1 MADPATQAMQDRGPT
16 VLAVVIALLCVST
29 GFIVL
34 RLISRMGVVKRVSN
48 DDYAIVIAWLVA
60 FGFSF
65 SICYGTSVGLG
76 RHEAD
81 VAPQDRESLKKAEYA
96 FSVLYNPA
104 LMATKTSICLFY
116 LTLSKNH
123 PVFRWTTI
131 ATLTVVNVA
140 GLALTFLNILQ
151 CRPVGAAF
159 DDPIL
164 PTAKCIDIVTLYLS
178 SAPVNI
184 ITDLAILFLPMPI
197 LTSMRLPRNE
207 KIILIIT
214 FSFGAFVA
222 VVDVV
227 RIAYLE
233 SAALARLQNTSGSA
247 ASNAEYDYS
256 WIASLSFMWSA
267 VEVHVGVI
275 VACVPGVKP
284 LVAKIFPNLLGRI
297 KQAGELTGNPFYGP
311 GDAQWANLAP
321 KTQSTSISAPPQSP
335 MGATHL
341 ASSRRDSMGMLDFLT
356 TPDTTPAM
364 MQQTQTAA
372 ATASPTRSR
381 TPSLTIFDFVN
392 DNQAKSMVK
401 LTNKQ
406 SYVPLALVTILFFLW
421 GFAYGLLQVLN
432 QQFQTIVGTSAGQAV
447 ALHSAYY
454 AAYFFAPLTFGSYI
468 FKKWGFKATF
478 ITGLCV
484 YGVGTLVF
492 WPSAVLASFPAFL
505 VSNFIIGLGVATLET
520 AGNPFISLCGPPEY
534 AEVRLNISQ
543 GVQAIGSV
551 LSPILA
557 KKVLFRNVLDAPS
570 LIDVQWTYLGIAL
583 FDVCL
588 ALIFFYLPIPE
599 ASDDDLEE
607 MAERRETVFR
617 RKSAGLPVIYTTLI
631 VGVFAQFCYVGG
643 QESVAT
649 YFEQYVAYVKPNSDI
664 GPFNYQAVGH
674 SVFAVGRFVT
684 ALAGLLIKPRR
695 ILFLLFIGAI
705 VTSALA
711 MSFDGYK
718 GVAMIVLVL
727 FFESG
732 IFSLVFAIS
741 LRGLG
746 KHTKTGSVVLTAATS
761 SGAIIPAIM
770 WPVVSN
776 HNVRYA
782 FCVVLAIFAFGALM
796 PIYLSISPAAKKQVD
811 PVHSRQ
817 NTILGGEM
825 KPTTPNRANRIFS
838 AVVRRKKTSSETTAS
853 DLPMCEHVE
862 GEGAQSR
869 CSCHANGREGE
880 CSCQRDESTNK
891 EQWPG

>member
-1 MADPATQAMQDRGPT
+1 
-16 VLAVVIALLCVST
+16 
-29 GFIVL
+29 
-34 RLISRMGVVKRVSN
+34 
-48 DDYAIVIAWLVA
+48 
-60 FGFSF
+60 
-65 SICYGTSVGLG
+65 
-76 RHEAD
+76 
-81 VAPQDRESLKKAEYA
+81 
-96 FSVLYNPA
+96 
-104 LMATKTSICLFY
+104 MATKTSICLFY

-123 PVFRWTTI
+123 PVFRWSTI

-140 GLALTFLNILQ
+140 GLALTLLNILQ
-151 CRPVGAAF
+151 CRPLRAAF
-159 DDPIL
+159 NDPIE

-197 LTSMRLPRNE
+197 LTGMRLPRNE

-247 ASNAEYDYS
+247 AAVAENEYS

-267 VEVHVGVI
+267 VEVHVGII

-284 LVAKIFPNLLGRI
+284 LVVKVFPSLLGRI
-297 KQAGELTGNPFYGP
+297 KHAGDLTGNQFYGP

-321 KTQSTSISAPPQSP
+321 KTPSTSLPAPSQSP
-335 MGATHL
+335 TN
-341 ASSRRDSMGMLDFLT
+341 ASAMQPAAGRGESMDMLDFLT
-356 TPDTTPAM
+356 TPETTPAM
-364 MQQTQTAA
+364 LQHAQTAA
-372 ATASPTRSR
+372 ATVGTTRSR

-392 DNQAKSMVK
+392 DTQARNMVK
-401 LTNKQ
+401 LTNRQ
-406 SYVPLALVTILFFLW
+406 SYFPLALVTVLFFLW

-432 QQFQTIVGTSAGQAV
+432 QQFQIIVGTGAGQAV

-454 AAYFFAPLTFGSYI
+454 AAYFFAPLTFGRYV
-468 FKKWGFKATF
+468 FKHWGFRATF

-484 YGVGTLVF
+484 YAVGTLVF

-534 AEVRLNISQ
+534 AEVRLNVSQ

-557 KKVLFRNVLDAPS
+557 QKVLFRNVHDAPS

-588 ALIFFYLPIPE
+588 ALVFFYLPIPE
-599 ASDDDLEE
+599 ASDDELEE
-607 MAERRETVFR
+607 MAERRESVFR
-617 RKSAGLPVIYTTLI
+617 RKTVGLPVIYVTLI
-631 VGVFAQFCYVGG
+631 FGVFAQFCYVGG
-643 QESVAT
+643 QESIAA
-649 YFEQYVAYVKPNSDI
+649 YFEDYIAYVKPNSDI

-674 SVFAVGRFVT
+674 AVFAVGRFIT
-684 ALAGLLIKPRR
+684 AVAGLLIKPRR
-695 ILFLLFIGAI
+695 ILLLLFIGAI

-711 MSFDGYK
+711 MSLDGYK
-718 GVAMIVLVL
+718 GVAMIVLAL

-732 IFSLVFAIS
+732 IFSLIFAIS
-741 LRGLG
+741 LHGLG
-746 KHTKTGSVVLTAATS
+746 KHTKMGSVLLTAGTS
-761 SGAIIPAIM
+761 GGAIIPAIM
-770 WPVVSN
+770 WPAVSH

-782 FCVVLAIFAFGALM
+782 FCVVVAAFAFGALM
-796 PIYLSISPAAKKQVD
+796 PIYLCLSPAAKKQVD
-811 PVHSRQ
+811 PVHLRRNSVLAAGVR
-817 NTILGGEM
+817 
-825 KPTTPNRANRIFS
+825 PTTPNKANRMFS
-838 AVVRRKKTSSETTAS
+838 HVIRRKKTSSETGAS
-853 DLPMCEHVE
+853 DSPTCEHVE
-862 GEGAQSR
+862 GGGGDGERVR
-869 CSCHANGREGE
+869 CFCHANGNEGGCTRHE
-880 CSCQRDESTNK
+880 DGAGKMER
-891 EQWPG
+891 WPG

>member
-1 MADPATQAMQDRGPT
+1 
-16 VLAVVIALLCVST
+16 
-29 GFIVL
+29 
-34 RLISRMGVVKRVSN
+34 
-48 DDYAIVIAWLVA
+48 
-60 FGFSF
+60 
-65 SICYGTSVGLG
+65 
-76 RHEAD
+76 
-81 VAPQDRESLKKAEYA
+81 
-96 FSVLYNPA
+96 
-104 LMATKTSICLFY
+104 MATKTSICLFY

-131 ATLTVVNVA
+131 ATLVVVNVA
-140 GLALTFLNILQ
+140 GLALTLVNILQ

-159 DDPIL
+159 DDPVR

-247 ASNAEYDYS
+247 ASKSEYDFS

-267 VEVHVGVI
+267 VEVHVGII

-284 LVAKIFPNLLGRI
+284 LATKVFPSLLGRI

-321 KTQSTSISAPPQSP
+321 KPQNASLPPPRSPTS
-335 MGATHL
+335 ATPH
-341 ASSRRDSMGMLDFLT
+341 ASNQGDSMGMLDFLT

-364 MQQTQTAA
+364 LQRTEPAA
-372 ATASPTRSR
+372 ATVGTTRPR

-401 LTNKQ
+401 LTNKE

-432 QQFQTIVGTSAGQAV
+432 EQFQTIVKTSPGQAV
-447 ALHSAYY
+447 GLHSAYY
-454 AAYFFAPLTFGSYI
+454 AAYFFAPLTFGGYI
-468 FKKWGFKATF
+468 FKRWGFKATF
-478 ITGLCV
+478 IVGLCV

-551 LSPILA
+551 VSPILA
-557 KKVLFRNVLDAPS
+557 KKVLFRNVRDAPS

-607 MAERRETVFR
+607 MAERRESVFR
-617 RKSAGLPVIYTTLI
+617 RKSVALPVIYATLMF
-631 VGVFAQFCYVGG
+631 GVFTQFCYVGG
-643 QESVAT
+643 QESIAT
-649 YFEQYVAYVKPNSDI
+649 YFEQYVGTVKPESDI

-674 SVFAVGRFVT
+674 TVFAVGRFLT
-684 ALAGLLIKPRR
+684 AVAGLLIKPRH
-695 ILFLLFIGAI
+695 ILSLLFICAI
-705 VTSALA
+705 LTSALT

-718 GVAMIVLVL
+718 GVAMIILL
-727 FFESG
+727 FFFESG
-732 IFSLVFAIS
+732 IFSLIFAIS

-746 KHTKTGSVVLTAATS
+746 KHSKTGSVLLTAGTS
-761 SGAIIPAIM
+761 GGAIIPAIM
-770 WPVVSN
+770 WAVATKR
-776 HNVRYA
+776 NVRYS
-782 FCVVLAIFAFGALM
+782 FCVVVAVFSFGTLM
-796 PIYLSISPAAKKQVD
+796 PIYLSLSPAAKKQVD
-811 PVHSRQ
+811 PVHSRR
-817 NTILGGEM
+817 NSILAGEM
-825 KPTTPNRANRIFS
+825 RPTTPKKANRIFS
-838 AVVRRKKTSSETTAS
+838 AVVRRKKTSSETTTSS
-853 DLPMCEHVE
+853 DAPTCEHVE
-862 GEGAQSR
+862 DEGPQGR
-869 CSCHANGREGE
+869 CSCHADGKEGK
-880 CSCQRDESTNK
+880 CSCRPDGSGSVER
-891 EQWPG
+891 WPG

>member
-1 MADPATQAMQDRGPT
+1 
-16 VLAVVIALLCVST
+16 
-29 GFIVL
+29 
-34 RLISRMGVVKRVSN
+34 
-48 DDYAIVIAWLVA
+48 
-60 FGFSF
+60 
-65 SICYGTSVGLG
+65 
-76 RHEAD
+76 
-81 VAPQDRESLKKAEYA
+81 
-96 FSVLYNPA
+96 
-104 LMATKTSICLFY
+104 MATKTSICLFY

-123 PVFRWTTI
+123 PVFRWSTI
-131 ATLTVVNVA
+131 ATLIVVNVA
-140 GLALTFLNILQ
+140 GFALTLLNILQ
-151 CRPVGAAF
+151 CRPLGAAF
-159 DDPIL
+159 GDPIQ

-197 LTSMRLPRNE
+197 LTGMRLPRNE

-267 VEVHVGVI
+267 VEVHVGII

-284 LVAKIFPNLLGRI
+284 LVAKVFPNLLGRI
-297 KQAGELTGNPFYGP
+297 KHAGELTGNPFYGP
-311 GDAQWANLAP
+311 GDAQWANLSPKAP
-321 KTQSTSISAPPQSP
+321 NTSLPAPPQSP
-335 MGATHL
+335 TNGGAMQP
-341 ASSRRDSMGMLDFLT
+341 AQGRGESMDMLDFLT
-356 TPDTTPAM
+356 TPETTPAM
-364 MQQTQTAA
+364 LQHTQTAA
-372 ATASPTRSR
+372 ATVSTTRTR

-392 DNQAKSMVK
+392 DTQARNMVK

-406 SYVPLALVTILFFLW
+406 SYFPLALVTILFFLW

-432 QQFQTIVGTSAGQAV
+432 QQFQIIVGTGAGQAV

-454 AAYFFAPLTFGSYI
+454 AAYFFAPLTFGQYV
-468 FKKWGFKATF
+468 FKHWGFRATF

-484 YGVGTLVF
+484 YAVGTLVF

-534 AEVRLNISQ
+534 AEVRLNVSQ

-557 KKVLFRNVLDAPS
+557 QKVLFRNLHDAPS

-588 ALIFFYLPIPE
+588 ALVFFYLPIPE

-607 MAERRETVFR
+607 LADRRESVFR
-617 RKSAGLPVIYTTLI
+617 RKTVGLPVIYVTLI
-631 VGVFAQFCYVGG
+631 FGIFAQFCYVGG
-643 QESVAT
+643 QESIAA
-649 YFEQYVAYVKPNSDI
+649 YFQDYIAYVKPNSDI

-674 SVFAVGRFVT
+674 AVFAVGRFVT
-684 ALAGLLIKPRR
+684 AVAGLLIKPRR
-695 ILFLLFIGAI
+695 ILLLLFIGAI
-705 VTSALA
+705 ITSALA
-711 MSFDGYK
+711 MSLDGYK
-718 GVAMIVLVL
+718 GVAMIVLAL

-741 LRGLG
+741 LHGLG
-746 KHTKTGSVVLTAATS
+746 KHTKMGSVLLTAGTS
-761 SGAIIPAIM
+761 GGAIIPAIM
-770 WPVVSN
+770 WPVVSD

-782 FCVVLAIFAFGALM
+782 FCVVVAVFAFGALM
-796 PIYLSISPAAKKQVD
+796 PIYLCLNPAAKKQVD
-811 PVHSRQ
+811 PVPLRRNSV
-817 NTILGGEM
+817 LGPGIR
-825 KPTTPNRANRIFS
+825 PTTPHKANKILS
-838 AVVRRKKTSSETTAS
+838 HVMRRKKTSLETTVS
-853 DLPMCEHVE
+853 DSPTCEHVE
-862 GEGAQSR
+862 GEGAHRQY
-869 CSCHANGREGE
+869 SCHANNG
-880 CSCQRDESTNK
+880 K
-891 EQWPG
+891 EDARTMPMRLERRSNGLAE

>member
-1 MADPATQAMQDRGPT
+1 M
-16 VLAVVIALLCVST
+16 
-29 GFIVL
+29 
-34 RLISRMGVVKRVSN
+34 
-48 DDYAIVIAWLVA
+48 A

-65 SICYGTSVGLG
+65 SICYGTGVGLG
-76 RHEAD
+76 RHEAN

-96 FSVLYNPA
+96 FSVLYVSARQEAIEAERLQDQNPA

-123 PVFRWTTI
+123 PVFRWSTV
-131 ATLTVVNVA
+131 ATLVVVNVA
-140 GLALTFLNILQ
+140 GFALTLLNILQ

-159 DDPIL
+159 EDPIK
-164 PTAKCIDIVTLYLS
+164 PTAKCTDIVTLYLS

-207 KIILIIT
+207 KLILIIT

-233 SAALARLQNTSGSA
+233 SAALARLQDNSGSA
-247 ASNAEYDYS
+247 ASSAEYDYS

-267 VEVHVGVI
+267 VEVHVGII

-284 LVAKIFPNLLGRI
+284 LVTRVFPNLLGRI
-297 KQAGELTGNPFYGP
+297 KQAGDLTGNPFSGP
-311 GDAQWANLAP
+311 GDAQWANIAP
-321 KTQSTSISAPPQSP
+321 KNHTTGSSAPPQSP
-335 MGATHL
+335 LRATHL
-341 ASSRRDSMGMLDFLT
+341 PSSQEDSMGMVDFLT
-356 TPDTTPAM
+356 TPDTTPAIL
-364 MQQTQTAA
+364 QQTQTAV
-372 ATASPTRSR
+372 ATVGTTRPR

-392 DNQAKSMVK
+392 DNQARSMVK

-421 GFAYGLLQVLN
+421 GFAYGLLQILN

-454 AAYFFAPLTFGSYI
+454 AAYFFAPLTFGRYI
-468 FKKWGFKATF
+468 FKKWGFKASF

-484 YGVGTLVF
+484 YGIGTLVF

-557 KKVLFRNVLDAPS
+557 KKVLFSSVLDAPS

-599 ASDDDLEE
+599 ASDDELEE
-607 MAERRETVFR
+607 MAERRESVFGQ
-617 RKSAGLPVIYTTLI
+617 KSAGLPVIYTTLI
-631 VGVFAQFCYVGG
+631 VGIFAQFCYVGG

-674 SVFAVGRFVT
+674 SVFAIGRFIS
-684 ALAGLLIKPRR
+684 AIAGLLIKPRR

-711 MSFDGYK
+711 MSLDGYP

-732 IFSLVFAIS
+732 IFSLIFAIS

-746 KHTKTGSVVLTAATS
+746 KHTKTGSVLITAGTS
-761 SGAIIPAIM
+761 GGAIIPAVM
-770 WPVVSN
+770 WPVVSS

-782 FCVVLAIFAFGALM
+782 FCVVVAVFAFGALM
-796 PIYLSISPAAKKQVD
+796 PIYLSGSPAAKKQVD

-817 NTILGGEM
+817 NSILGGTM
-825 KPTTPNRANRIFS
+825 RPTTPNKANRIFS

-853 DLPMCEHVE
+853 DLPTCEHVE
-862 GEGAQSR
+862 GQEAQSR
-869 CSCHANGREGE
+869 CSCHADGREAE
-880 CSCQRDESTNK
+880 CSCQRNK
-891 EQWPG
+891 DQWPG

>member
-1 MADPATQAMQDRGPT
+1 
-16 VLAVVIALLCVST
+16 
-29 GFIVL
+29 
-34 RLISRMGVVKRVSN
+34 
-48 DDYAIVIAWLVA
+48 
-60 FGFSF
+60 
-65 SICYGTSVGLG
+65 
-76 RHEAD
+76 
-81 VAPQDRESLKKAEYA
+81 
-96 FSVLYNPA
+96 
-104 LMATKTSICLFY
+104 MATKTSICLFY

-123 PVFRWTTI
+123 PVFRWSTI
-131 ATLTVVNVA
+131 ATLVVVNVA
-140 GLALTFLNILQ
+140 GLALTILNILQ

-159 DDPIL
+159 DDPIK
-164 PTAKCIDIVTLYLS
+164 PTAKCTDIVTLYLS

-214 FSFGAFVA
+214 FSFGGFVS

-233 SAALARLQNTSGSA
+233 SAALARLQNNYGSA
-247 ASNAEYDYS
+247 ASNVEYDYS

-267 VEVHVGVI
+267 VEVHVGII

-284 LVAKIFPNLLGRI
+284 LVAKVFPNLLGRI
-297 KQAGELTGNPFYGP
+297 KHSQELTGNPFYGP

-321 KTQSTSISAPPQSP
+321 KAQNTISAPPQCPTSATLPASALGDGIVISAPPQSP
-335 MGATHL
+335 TTATHPTAGRL
-341 ASSRRDSMGMLDFLT
+341 DSIGMLEFLT

-364 MQQTQTAA
+364 LQHTQTS
-372 ATASPTRSR
+372 ATTIGTTRTR

-392 DNQAKSMVK
+392 DNQARSMVK

-406 SYVPLALVTILFFLW
+406 SYFPLALVTILFFLW

-432 QQFQTIVGTSAGQAV
+432 QQFQIIVGTGAGQAV

-454 AAYFFAPLTFGSYI
+454 AAYFFAPLTFGRYV
-468 FKKWGFKATF
+468 FKHWGFRATF

-484 YGVGTLVF
+484 YAVGTLVF

-534 AEVRLNISQ
+534 AEVRLNVSQ

-557 KKVLFRNVLDAPS
+557 QKVLFRNLHDAPS

-588 ALIFFYLPIPE
+588 ALVFFYLPIPE
-599 ASDDDLEE
+599 ASDDELEE
-607 MAERRETVFR
+607 MAERRESVFK
-617 RKSAGLPVIYTTLI
+617 RKTAGLPVVYVTLI
-631 VGVFAQFCYVGG
+631 FGIFAQFCYVGG
-643 QESVAT
+643 QESIAA
-649 YFEQYVAYVKPNSDI
+649 YFEDYVRYVKPNSDI

-674 SVFAVGRFVT
+674 AVFAVGRFIT
-684 ALAGLLIKPRR
+684 AVAGLLVKPRR

-711 MSFDGYK
+711 MSLDGYN
-718 GVAMIVLVL
+718 GVAMIVLAL

-732 IFSLVFAIS
+732 IFSLIFAMS
-741 LRGLG
+741 LHGLG
-746 KHTKTGSVVLTAATS
+746 KHTKMGSVLLTAGTS
-761 SGAIIPAIM
+761 GGAVIPAIM
-770 WPVVSN
+770 WPVVSD

-782 FCVVLAIFAFGALM
+782 FCVVVAVFAFGALM
-796 PIYLSISPAAKKQVD
+796 PIYLSLSPAAKKQVD
-811 PVHSRQ
+811 PVHSKH
-817 NTILGGEM
+817 NSILGGGNR
-825 KPTTPNRANRIFS
+825 PTTPKKANRIFS
-838 AVVRRKKTSSETTAS
+838 ATVKRKKANSDTTAS
-853 DLPMCEHVE
+853 DSPTSEHVE
-862 GEGAQSR
+862 GEGGQNR
-869 CSCHANGREGE
+869 CSCHANGREEE
-880 CSCQRDESTNK
+880 CSCRKDGSTNM
-891 EQWPG
+891 ERWPG